1 MKKALIIEDQNYTAV
16 FVKRALTKEFNFEVK
31 LAENGKEGI
40 LQYSK
45 GKPDII
51 FLDVSM
57 PEMNGLDFIKYLR
70 NNLNDRDT
78 YVVIMTA
85 ISDKNLVAK
94 FIEHGIVDYILKPL
108 DYTQLIKRLKL
119 IFSKIPDFLPAE
131 TTSEIPEQE
140 KPVEN
145 EPDKPEDTEKNP
157 E

>member
-1 MKKALIIEDQNYTAV
+1 MRKALIIEDQNYTAV
-16 FVKRALTKEFNFEVK
+16 FIKRALTKEFNFEVR

-40 LQYSK
+40 LQYTKS
-45 GKPDII
+45 KPDII

-57 PEMNGLDFIKYLR
+57 PEMNGLDFIKHLR

-78 YVVIMTA
+78 YVVVMTA

-94 FIEHGIVDYILKPL
+94 FIEYGIIDYILKPL

-119 IFSKIPDFLPAE
+119 IFSKIPNFFPEETHEEKHEENKAE
-131 TTSEIPEQE
+131 E
-140 KPVEN
+140 K
-145 EPDKPEDTEKNP
+145 EKNS